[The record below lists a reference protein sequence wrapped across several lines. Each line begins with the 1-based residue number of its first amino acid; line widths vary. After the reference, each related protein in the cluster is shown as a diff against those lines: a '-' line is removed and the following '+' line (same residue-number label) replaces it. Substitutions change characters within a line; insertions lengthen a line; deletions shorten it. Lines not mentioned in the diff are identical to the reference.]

1 MVRLYSSLNY
11 IGDESFLK
19 LMLDSGEVLNVI
31 LVVSE
36 SNLGYSLLV
45 VRLLCTYRPLS
56 VKLVKFLQTNPYS
69 W

>member
-11 IGDESFLK
+11 IGDESFLM

-36 SNLGYSLLV
+36 STLGYSLLV
-45 VRLLCTYRPLS
+45 VRELHIDHCLCR
-56 VKLVKFLQTNPYS
+56 